1 MLDAKEESYKGF
13 ETFGALPAMLLHP
26 VASYVIQR
34 LIKVRINLR
43 VLVSAQTSAAPK
55 HFK

>member
-43 VLVSAQTSAAPK
+43 VLVSAQTSAPPK